1 MKMTKAKM
9 IELLN
14 KDYDSYLIMEK
25 VCLAAIGEFDDKQ
38 FPLRDRLNE
47 ITDTKIA
54 LLTAIDALEQD
65 NGWISVK
72 DRYPED
78 DGKYMVW
85 YKGEWDACEFDVC
98 EFDVDS
104 KTFGF
109 TYDDYDEM
117 NSPLVCWDD
126 DMDKYVT
133 HWRPL
138 PEPPKEG

>member
-1 MKMTKAKM
+1 MSEYVEKEEVLKQIDCWLMTGEYKYSNATH
-9 IELLN
+9 
-14 KDYDSYLIMEK
+14 YL
-25 VCLAAIGEFDDKQ
+25 DKRISSIK
-38 FPLRDRLNE
+38 PKSE
-47 ITDTKIA
+47 
-54 LLTAIDALEQD
+54 
-65 NGWISVK
+65 WISVK
-72 DRYPED
+72 DRLPD
-78 DGKYMVW
+78 KDGKYMVW
-85 YKGEWDACEFDVC
+85 YKGEWDDCEFDVC